1 MRLSDMALSIRPDSF
16 EALFAKSRALL
27 ALGDLRGALDDVNQ
41 AIALVPQHNRT
52 ARKVLLKLREEIEI
66 QFQNALD

>member
-1 MRLSDMALSIRPDSF
+1 MALTIRPDSF

-27 ALGDLRGALDDVNQ
+27 ALGELGGAQDDVNQ

-52 ARKVLLKLREEIEI
+52 ARKVLLKLKEEIDY